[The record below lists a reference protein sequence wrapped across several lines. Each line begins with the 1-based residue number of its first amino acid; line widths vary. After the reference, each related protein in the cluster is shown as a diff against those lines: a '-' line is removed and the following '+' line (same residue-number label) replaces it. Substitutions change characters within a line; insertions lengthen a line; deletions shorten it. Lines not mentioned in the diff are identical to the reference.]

1 MQYSGFNKILR
12 SVFVQTLLNKL
23 DDGTFSDF
31 FEDWKWIFSYSRKY
45 TKVIICYT
53 IIGIISSTLGL
64 VSSVASKYM
73 IDIITGYQ
81 FEKLW
86 LVAVIMVSSMVVSL
100 LFTSLVNRYSTK
112 LSVYVNNDMQADIFD
127 RIIDADW
134 LSISQFENG
143 DILNRF
149 NNDVNTVASNAV
161 SWLPNLIIYVYSIA
175 ATLAVILY
183 YDATMALIAL
193 LSAPILL
200 LSGRY
205 LMRKNS
211 EYRRKVLE
219 VNSKLM
225 NYEVETFYNF
235 DTIKTFGVMEHYSK
249 GLRGWQERFK
259 QTNLAYNLFTIKTN
273 IGMSVLSAGVS
284 FLAFGYCLFRLW
296 TGDILYGTMTLF
308 LEQRSKL
315 SNQFSNLVR
324 IIPGMLNS
332 AVSARRIRELVEL
345 PREVHMPEQSERMR
359 QAAQHGFTVQLEH
372 VNFAYIQEHRVLT
385 DSNFIASPGEIVAL
399 VGPSGEGKTTMLR
412 MILGLLHPNQ
422 GTAQL
427 VTQDGETVPIHADTR
442 RYFSYVPQG
451 NTLMSGT
458 IADNLRVVKENAT
471 EEEIKEAASIAQ
483 ALDFVEEKK
492 DGFDSAIAQ
501 GGSNVSGG
509 QRQRLAIARA
519 IVKKPKIMV
528 FDDSFSALDMKT
540 DAALR
545 KALADKIKDS
555 TVLIVAQRIST
566 IIHADQILVLDE
578 GKIVGM
584 GKHEDLLKNCEVYEQ
599 IAKSQLSAKELGLN
613 EKEASL

>member
-112 LSVYVNNDMQADIFD
+112 LSIYVNNDMQADIFD

-134 LSISQFENG
+134 LSISRFENG

-235 DTIKTFGVMEHYSK
+235 DTIKSFGVMEHYSK

-458 IADNLRVVKENAT
+458 IADNLRVVKEDAT
-471 EEEIKEAASIAQ
+471 EEEIKQ
-483 ALDFVEEKK
+483 ALETACAWEFVQKMP
-492 DGFDSAIAQ
+492 DGIHSLL
-501 GGSNVSGG
+501 GTRGRGVSEG
-509 QRQRLAIARA
+509 Q
-519 IVKKPKIMV
+519 
-528 FDDSFSALDMKT
+528 
-540 DAALR
+540 
-545 KALADKIKDS
+545 
-555 TVLIVAQRIST
+555 AQRIS
-566 IIHADQILVLDE
+566 IARAVLRDAPILLLDE
-578 GKIVGM
+578 ATSALDVATERQVLRNIMHRHPNKTCIVTTHRPSVLNLCQRIYRVIDT
-584 GKHEDLLKNCEVYEQ
+584 KVTQLDEQ
-599 IAKSQLSAKELGLN
+599 
-613 EKEASL
+613 ASNQMVQDF

>member
-112 LSVYVNNDMQADIFD
+112 LSIYVNNDMQADIFD

-235 DTIKTFGVMEHYSK
+235 DTIKSFGVMEHYSK

-345 PREVHMPEQSERMR
+345 PREVHMPEQSERMQ

-458 IADNLRVVKENAT
+458 IADNLRVVKEDAT
-471 EEEIKEAASIAQ
+471 EEEIKQ
-483 ALDFVEEKK
+483 ALETACAWEFVQKMP
-492 DGFDSAIAQ
+492 DGIHSLL
-501 GGSNVSGG
+501 GTRGRGVSEG
-509 QRQRLAIARA
+509 Q
-519 IVKKPKIMV
+519 
-528 FDDSFSALDMKT
+528 
-540 DAALR
+540 
-545 KALADKIKDS
+545 
-555 TVLIVAQRIST
+555 AQRIS
-566 IIHADQILVLDE
+566 IARAVLRDAPILLLDE
-578 GKIVGM
+578 ATSALDVATERQVLRNIMHRHPNKTCIVTTHRPSVLNLCQRIYRVIDT
-584 GKHEDLLKNCEVYEQ
+584 KVTQLDEQ
-599 IAKSQLSAKELGLN
+599 
-613 EKEASL
+613 ASNQMVQDF

>member
-100 LFTSLVNRYSTK
+100 LFTSLANRYSTK
-112 LSVYVNNDMQADIFD
+112 LSIYVNNDMQADIFD

-235 DTIKTFGVMEHYSK
+235 DTIKSFGVMEHYSK

-458 IADNLRVVKENAT
+458 IADNLRVVKEDAT
-471 EEEIKEAASIAQ
+471 EEEIKQ
-483 ALDFVEEKK
+483 ALETACAWEFVQKMP
-492 DGFDSAIAQ
+492 DGIHSLL
-501 GGSNVSGG
+501 GTRGRGVSEG
-509 QRQRLAIARA
+509 Q
-519 IVKKPKIMV
+519 
-528 FDDSFSALDMKT
+528 
-540 DAALR
+540 
-545 KALADKIKDS
+545 
-555 TVLIVAQRIST
+555 AQRIS
-566 IIHADQILVLDE
+566 IARAVLRDAPILLLDE
-578 GKIVGM
+578 ATSALDVATERQVLRNIMHRHPNKTCIVTTHRPSVLNLCQRIYRVIDT
-584 GKHEDLLKNCEVYEQ
+584 KVTQLDEQ
-599 IAKSQLSAKELGLN
+599 
-613 EKEASL
+613 ASNQMVQDF

>member
-1 MQYSGFNKILR
+1 MKYSGFNKILR

-112 LSVYVNNDMQADIFD
+112 LSIYVNNDMQADIFD

-235 DTIKTFGVMEHYSK
+235 DTIKSFGVMEHYSK

-458 IADNLRVVKENAT
+458 IADNLRVVKEDAT
-471 EEEIKEAASIAQ
+471 EEEIKQ
-483 ALDFVEEKK
+483 ALETACAWEFVQKMP
-492 DGFDSAIAQ
+492 DGIHSLL
-501 GGSNVSGG
+501 GTRGRGVSEG
-509 QRQRLAIARA
+509 Q
-519 IVKKPKIMV
+519 
-528 FDDSFSALDMKT
+528 
-540 DAALR
+540 
-545 KALADKIKDS
+545 
-555 TVLIVAQRIST
+555 AQRIS
-566 IIHADQILVLDE
+566 IARAVLRDAPILLLDE
-578 GKIVGM
+578 ATSALDVATERQVLRNIMHRHPNKTCIVTTHRPSVLNLCQRIYRVIDT
-584 GKHEDLLKNCEVYEQ
+584 KVTQLDEQ
-599 IAKSQLSAKELGLN
+599 
-613 EKEASL
+613 ASNQMVQDF

>member
-112 LSVYVNNDMQADIFD
+112 LSIYVNNDMQADIFD

-235 DTIKTFGVMEHYSK
+235 DTIKSFGVMEHYSK

-458 IADNLRVVKENAT
+458 IADNLRVVKEDAT
-471 EEEIKEAASIAQ
+471 EEEIKQ
-483 ALDFVEEKK
+483 ALETACAWEFVQKMP
-492 DGFDSAIAQ
+492 DGIHSLL
-501 GGSNVSGG
+501 GTRGRGVSEG
-509 QRQRLAIARA
+509 Q
-519 IVKKPKIMV
+519 
-528 FDDSFSALDMKT
+528 
-540 DAALR
+540 
-545 KALADKIKDS
+545 
-555 TVLIVAQRIST
+555 AQRIS
-566 IIHADQILVLDE
+566 IARAVLRDAPILLLDE
-578 GKIVGM
+578 ATSALDVATERQVLRNIMHRHPNKTCIVTTHRPSVLNLCQRIYRVIDT
-584 GKHEDLLKNCEVYEQ
+584 KVTQLDEQ
-599 IAKSQLSAKELGLN
+599 
-613 EKEASL
+613 ASNQIVQDF

>member
-112 LSVYVNNDMQADIFD
+112 LSIYVNNDMQADIFD

-235 DTIKTFGVMEHYSK
+235 DTIKSFGVMEHYSK

-359 QAAQHGFTVQLEH
+359 QVAQHGFTVQLEH

-427 VTQDGETVPIHADTR
+427 VTQDGEIVPIHADTR

-458 IADNLRVVKENAT
+458 IADNLRVVKEDAT
-471 EEEIKEAASIAQ
+471 EEEIKQ
-483 ALDFVEEKK
+483 ALETACAWEFVQKMP
-492 DGFDSAIAQ
+492 DGIHSLL
-501 GGSNVSGG
+501 GTRGRGVSEG
-509 QRQRLAIARA
+509 Q
-519 IVKKPKIMV
+519 
-528 FDDSFSALDMKT
+528 
-540 DAALR
+540 
-545 KALADKIKDS
+545 
-555 TVLIVAQRIST
+555 AQRIS
-566 IIHADQILVLDE
+566 IARAVLRDAPILLLDE
-578 GKIVGM
+578 ATSALDVATERQVLRNIMHRHPNKTCIVTTHRPSVLNLCQRIYRVIDT
-584 GKHEDLLKNCEVYEQ
+584 KVTQLDEQ
-599 IAKSQLSAKELGLN
+599 
-613 EKEASL
+613 ASNQMVQDF

>member
-112 LSVYVNNDMQADIFD
+112 LSIYVNNDMQADIFD

-235 DTIKTFGVMEHYSK
+235 DTIKSFGVMEHYSK

-458 IADNLRVVKENAT
+458 IADNLRVVKEDAT
-471 EEEIKEAASIAQ
+471 EEEIKQ
-483 ALDFVEEKK
+483 ALETACAWEFVQKMP
-492 DGFDSAIAQ
+492 DGIHSLL
-501 GGSNVSGG
+501 GTRGRGVSEG
-509 QRQRLAIARA
+509 Q
-519 IVKKPKIMV
+519 
-528 FDDSFSALDMKT
+528 
-540 DAALR
+540 
-545 KALADKIKDS
+545 
-555 TVLIVAQRIST
+555 AQRIS
-566 IIHADQILVLDE
+566 IARAVLRDAPILLLDE
-578 GKIVGM
+578 ATSALDVATERQVLRNIMHRHPNKTCIVTTHRPSVLNLCQRIYRVIDT
-584 GKHEDLLKNCEVYEQ
+584 KVTPLDEQ
-599 IAKSQLSAKELGLN
+599 
-613 EKEASL
+613 ASNQMVQDF

>member
-112 LSVYVNNDMQADIFD
+112 LSIYVNNDMQADIFD

-235 DTIKTFGVMEHYSK
+235 DIIKSFGVMEHYSK

-458 IADNLRVVKENAT
+458 IADNLRVVKEDAT
-471 EEEIKEAASIAQ
+471 EEEIKQ
-483 ALDFVEEKK
+483 ALETACAWEFVQKMP
-492 DGFDSAIAQ
+492 DGIHSLL
-501 GGSNVSGG
+501 GTRGRGVSEG
-509 QRQRLAIARA
+509 Q
-519 IVKKPKIMV
+519 
-528 FDDSFSALDMKT
+528 
-540 DAALR
+540 
-545 KALADKIKDS
+545 
-555 TVLIVAQRIST
+555 AQRIS
-566 IIHADQILVLDE
+566 IARAVLRDAPILLLDE
-578 GKIVGM
+578 ATSALDVATERQVLRNIMHRHPNKTCIVTTHRPSVLNLCQRIYRVIDT
-584 GKHEDLLKNCEVYEQ
+584 KVTQLDEQ
-599 IAKSQLSAKELGLN
+599 
-613 EKEASL
+613 ASNQMVQDF

>member
-112 LSVYVNNDMQADIFD
+112 LSIYVNNDMQADIFD

-235 DTIKTFGVMEHYSK
+235 DTIKSFGVMEHYSK

-359 QAAQHGFTVQLEH
+359 QAARHGFTVQLEH

-458 IADNLRVVKENAT
+458 IADNLRVVKEDAT
-471 EEEIKEAASIAQ
+471 EEEIKR
-483 ALDFVEEKK
+483 ALETACAWEFVQKMP
-492 DGFDSAIAQ
+492 DGIHSLL
-501 GGSNVSGG
+501 GTRGRGVSEG
-509 QRQRLAIARA
+509 Q
-519 IVKKPKIMV
+519 
-528 FDDSFSALDMKT
+528 
-540 DAALR
+540 
-545 KALADKIKDS
+545 
-555 TVLIVAQRIST
+555 AQRIS
-566 IIHADQILVLDE
+566 IARAVLRDAPILLLDE
-578 GKIVGM
+578 ATSALDVATERQVLRNIMHRHPNKTCIVTTHRPSVLNLCQRIYRVIDT
-584 GKHEDLLKNCEVYEQ
+584 KVTQLDEQ
-599 IAKSQLSAKELGLN
+599 
-613 EKEASL
+613 ASNQMVQDF

>member
-112 LSVYVNNDMQADIFD
+112 LSIYVNNDMQADIFD

-235 DTIKTFGVMEHYSK
+235 DTIKSFGVMEHYSK

-324 IIPGMLNS
+324 IVPGMLNS

-345 PREVHMPEQSERMR
+345 PREVHMPEQSERMQ

-458 IADNLRVVKENAT
+458 IADNLRVVKEDAT
-471 EEEIKEAASIAQ
+471 EEEIKQ
-483 ALDFVEEKK
+483 ALETACAWEFVQKMP
-492 DGFDSAIAQ
+492 DGIHSLL
-501 GGSNVSGG
+501 GTRGRGVSEG
-509 QRQRLAIARA
+509 Q
-519 IVKKPKIMV
+519 
-528 FDDSFSALDMKT
+528 
-540 DAALR
+540 
-545 KALADKIKDS
+545 
-555 TVLIVAQRIST
+555 AQRIS
-566 IIHADQILVLDE
+566 IARAVLRDAPILLLDE
-578 GKIVGM
+578 ATSALDVATERQVLRNIMHRHPNKTCIVTTHRPSVLNLCQRIYRVIDT
-584 GKHEDLLKNCEVYEQ
+584 KVTQLDEQ
-599 IAKSQLSAKELGLN
+599 
-613 EKEASL
+613 ASNQMVQDF

>member
-112 LSVYVNNDMQADIFD
+112 LSIYVNNDMQADIFD

-235 DTIKTFGVMEHYSK
+235 DTIKSFGVMEHYSK

-345 PREVHMPEQSERMR
+345 PREVHMPEQSERML

-471 EEEIKEAASIAQ
+471 EEEIKQ
-483 ALDFVEEKK
+483 ALETACAWEFVQKMP
-492 DGFDSAIAQ
+492 DGIHSLL
-501 GGSNVSGG
+501 GTRGRGVSEG
-509 QRQRLAIARA
+509 Q
-519 IVKKPKIMV
+519 
-528 FDDSFSALDMKT
+528 
-540 DAALR
+540 
-545 KALADKIKDS
+545 
-555 TVLIVAQRIST
+555 AQRIS
-566 IIHADQILVLDE
+566 IARAVLRDAPILLLDE
-578 GKIVGM
+578 ATSALDVATERQGLRNIMHRHPNKTCIVTTHRPSVLNLCQRIYRVIDT
-584 GKHEDLLKNCEVYEQ
+584 KVTQLDEQ
-599 IAKSQLSAKELGLN
+599 
-613 EKEASL
+613 ASNQMVQDF

>member
-112 LSVYVNNDMQADIFD
+112 LSIYVNNDMQADIFD

-161 SWLPNLIIYVYSIA
+161 SWLPNLIIYVYSIV

-235 DTIKTFGVMEHYSK
+235 DTIKSFGVMEHYSK

-284 FLAFGYCLFRLW
+284 FLAIGYCLFRLW

-458 IADNLRVVKENAT
+458 IADNLRVVKEDAT
-471 EEEIKEAASIAQ
+471 EEEIKQ
-483 ALDFVEEKK
+483 ALETACAWEFVQKMP
-492 DGFDSAIAQ
+492 DGIHSLLGAR
-501 GGSNVSGG
+501 GRGVSEG
-509 QRQRLAIARA
+509 Q
-519 IVKKPKIMV
+519 
-528 FDDSFSALDMKT
+528 
-540 DAALR
+540 
-545 KALADKIKDS
+545 
-555 TVLIVAQRIST
+555 AQRIS
-566 IIHADQILVLDE
+566 IARAVLRDAPILLLDE
-578 GKIVGM
+578 ATSALDVATERQVLRNIMHRHPNKTCIVTTHRPSVLNLCQRIYRVIDT
-584 GKHEDLLKNCEVYEQ
+584 KVTQLDEQ
-599 IAKSQLSAKELGLN
+599 
-613 EKEASL
+613 ASNQMVQDF

>member
-112 LSVYVNNDMQADIFD
+112 LSIYVNNDMQADIFD

-235 DTIKTFGVMEHYSK
+235 DTIKSFGVMEHYSK

-345 PREVHMPEQSERMR
+345 PREVHMPEQTERMR

-385 DSNFIASPGEIVAL
+385 DSNFIAFPGEIVAL

-458 IADNLRVVKENAT
+458 IADNLRVVKEDAT
-471 EEEIKEAASIAQ
+471 EEEIKQ
-483 ALDFVEEKK
+483 ALETACAWEFVQKMP
-492 DGFDSAIAQ
+492 DGIHSLL
-501 GGSNVSGG
+501 GTRGRGVSEG
-509 QRQRLAIARA
+509 Q
-519 IVKKPKIMV
+519 
-528 FDDSFSALDMKT
+528 
-540 DAALR
+540 
-545 KALADKIKDS
+545 
-555 TVLIVAQRIST
+555 AQRIS
-566 IIHADQILVLDE
+566 IARAVLRDAPILLLDE
-578 GKIVGM
+578 ATSALDVATERQVLRNIMHRHPNKTCIVTTHRPSVLNLCQRIYRVIDT
-584 GKHEDLLKNCEVYEQ
+584 KVTQLDEQ
-599 IAKSQLSAKELGLN
+599 TSNQMVQDF
-613 EKEASL
+613 

>member
-112 LSVYVNNDMQADIFD
+112 LSIYVNNDMQADIFD

-149 NNDVNTVASNAV
+149 NNDVNIVASNAV

-235 DTIKTFGVMEHYSK
+235 DTIKSFGVMEYYSK

-458 IADNLRVVKENAT
+458 IADNLRVVKEDAT
-471 EEEIKEAASIAQ
+471 EEEIKQ
-483 ALDFVEEKK
+483 ALETACAWEFVQKMP
-492 DGFDSAIAQ
+492 DGIHSLL
-501 GGSNVSGG
+501 GTRGRGVSEG
-509 QRQRLAIARA
+509 Q
-519 IVKKPKIMV
+519 
-528 FDDSFSALDMKT
+528 
-540 DAALR
+540 
-545 KALADKIKDS
+545 
-555 TVLIVAQRIST
+555 AQRIS
-566 IIHADQILVLDE
+566 IARAVLRDAPILLLDE
-578 GKIVGM
+578 ATSALDVATERQVLRNIMHRHPNKTCIVTTHRPSVLNLCQRIYRVIDT
-584 GKHEDLLKNCEVYEQ
+584 KVTQLDEQ
-599 IAKSQLSAKELGLN
+599 
-613 EKEASL
+613 ASNQMVQDF

>member
-235 DTIKTFGVMEHYSK
+235 DTIKSFGVMEHYSK

-471 EEEIKEAASIAQ
+471 EEEIKQ
-483 ALDFVEEKK
+483 ALETACAWEFVQKMP
-492 DGFDSAIAQ
+492 DGIHSLL
-501 GGSNVSGG
+501 GTRGRGVSEG
-509 QRQRLAIARA
+509 Q
-519 IVKKPKIMV
+519 
-528 FDDSFSALDMKT
+528 
-540 DAALR
+540 
-545 KALADKIKDS
+545 
-555 TVLIVAQRIST
+555 AQRIS
-566 IIHADQILVLDE
+566 IARAVLRDAPILLLDE
-578 GKIVGM
+578 ATSALDVATERQVLRNIMHRHPNKTCIVTTHRPSVLNLCQRIYRVIDT
-584 GKHEDLLKNCEVYEQ
+584 KVTQLDEQ
-599 IAKSQLSAKELGLN
+599 
-613 EKEASL
+613 ASNQMVQDF

>member
-45 TKVIICYT
+45 TKVIIWYT

-112 LSVYVNNDMQADIFD
+112 LSIYVNNDMQADIFD

-235 DTIKTFGVMEHYSK
+235 DTIKSFGVMEHYSK

-359 QAAQHGFTVQLEH
+359 QAARHGFTVQLEH

-385 DSNFIASPGEIVAL
+385 DSNFIAAPGEIVAL

-458 IADNLRVVKENAT
+458 IADNLRVVKEDAT
-471 EEEIKEAASIAQ
+471 EEEIKQ
-483 ALDFVEEKK
+483 ALETACAWEFVQKMP
-492 DGFDSAIAQ
+492 DGIHSLL
-501 GGSNVSGG
+501 GTRGRGVSEG
-509 QRQRLAIARA
+509 Q
-519 IVKKPKIMV
+519 
-528 FDDSFSALDMKT
+528 
-540 DAALR
+540 
-545 KALADKIKDS
+545 
-555 TVLIVAQRIST
+555 AQRIS
-566 IIHADQILVLDE
+566 IARAVLRDAPILLLDE
-578 GKIVGM
+578 ATSALDVATERQVLRNIMHRHPNKTCIVTTHRPSVLNLCQRIYRVIDT
-584 GKHEDLLKNCEVYEQ
+584 KVTQLDEQ
-599 IAKSQLSAKELGLN
+599 
-613 EKEASL
+613 ASNQMVQDF

>member
-1 MQYSGFNKILR
+1 MQYSGLNKILR

-112 LSVYVNNDMQADIFD
+112 LSIYVNNDMQADIFD

-149 NNDVNTVASNAV
+149 NNDVNIVASNAV

-235 DTIKTFGVMEHYSK
+235 DTIKSFGVMEHYSK

-359 QAAQHGFTVQLEH
+359 QAARHGFTVQLEH

-385 DSNFIASPGEIVAL
+385 DSNFIAAPGEIVAL

-458 IADNLRVVKENAT
+458 IADNLRVVKEDAT
-471 EEEIKEAASIAQ
+471 EEEIQ
-483 ALDFVEEKK
+483 RALETACAWEFVQKMP
-492 DGFDSAIAQ
+492 DGIHSLL
-501 GGSNVSGG
+501 GTRGRGVSEG
-509 QRQRLAIARA
+509 Q
-519 IVKKPKIMV
+519 
-528 FDDSFSALDMKT
+528 
-540 DAALR
+540 
-545 KALADKIKDS
+545 
-555 TVLIVAQRIST
+555 AQRIS
-566 IIHADQILVLDE
+566 IARAVLRDAPILLLDE
-578 GKIVGM
+578 ATSALDVATERQVLRNIMHRHPNKTCIVTTHRPSVLNLCQRIYRVIDT
-584 GKHEDLLKNCEVYEQ
+584 KVTQLDEQ
-599 IAKSQLSAKELGLN
+599 
-613 EKEASL
+613 ASNQMVQDF

>member
-112 LSVYVNNDMQADIFD
+112 LSIYVNNDMQADIFD

-235 DTIKTFGVMEHYSK
+235 DTIKSFGVMEHYSK

-324 IIPGMLNS
+324 IVPGMLNS

-458 IADNLRVVKENAT
+458 IADNLRVVKEDAT
-471 EEEIKEAASIAQ
+471 EEEIKQ
-483 ALDFVEEKK
+483 ALETACAWEFVQKMP
-492 DGFDSAIAQ
+492 DGIHSLL
-501 GGSNVSGG
+501 GTRGRGVSEG
-509 QRQRLAIARA
+509 Q
-519 IVKKPKIMV
+519 
-528 FDDSFSALDMKT
+528 
-540 DAALR
+540 
-545 KALADKIKDS
+545 
-555 TVLIVAQRIST
+555 AQRIS
-566 IIHADQILVLDE
+566 IARAVLRDAPILLLDE
-578 GKIVGM
+578 ATSALDVATERQVLRNIMHRHPNKTCIVTTHRPSVLNLCQRIYRVINA
-584 GKHEDLLKNCEVYEQ
+584 KVTQLDEQ
-599 IAKSQLSAKELGLN
+599 
-613 EKEASL
+613 ASNQMVQDF

>member
-112 LSVYVNNDMQADIFD
+112 LSIYVNNDMQADIFD

-235 DTIKTFGVMEHYSK
+235 DTIKSFGVMEHYSK

-412 MILGLLHPNQ
+412 MILGLLHPNH
-422 GTAQL
+422 GIAQL

-458 IADNLRVVKENAT
+458 IADNLRVVKEDAT
-471 EEEIKEAASIAQ
+471 EEEIKQ
-483 ALDFVEEKK
+483 ALETACAWEFVQKMP
-492 DGFDSAIAQ
+492 DGIHSLL
-501 GGSNVSGG
+501 GTRGRGVSEG
-509 QRQRLAIARA
+509 Q
-519 IVKKPKIMV
+519 
-528 FDDSFSALDMKT
+528 
-540 DAALR
+540 
-545 KALADKIKDS
+545 
-555 TVLIVAQRIST
+555 AQRIS
-566 IIHADQILVLDE
+566 IARAVLRDAPILLLDE
-578 GKIVGM
+578 ATSALDVATERQVLRNIMHRHPNKTCIVTTHRPSVLNLCQRIYRVIDT
-584 GKHEDLLKNCEVYEQ
+584 KVTQLDEQ
-599 IAKSQLSAKELGLN
+599 
-613 EKEASL
+613 ASNQMVQDF

>member
-112 LSVYVNNDMQADIFD
+112 LSIYVNNDMQADIFD

-149 NNDVNTVASNAV
+149 NNDVNIVASNAV

-235 DTIKTFGVMEHYSK
+235 DTIKSFGVMEHYSK

-359 QAAQHGFTVQLEH
+359 QAARHGFTVQLEH

-458 IADNLRVVKENAT
+458 IADNLRVVKEDAT
-471 EEEIKEAASIAQ
+471 EEEIKQ
-483 ALDFVEEKK
+483 ALETACAWEFVQKMP
-492 DGFDSAIAQ
+492 DGIHSLL
-501 GGSNVSGG
+501 GTRGRGVSEG
-509 QRQRLAIARA
+509 Q
-519 IVKKPKIMV
+519 
-528 FDDSFSALDMKT
+528 
-540 DAALR
+540 
-545 KALADKIKDS
+545 
-555 TVLIVAQRIST
+555 AQRIS
-566 IIHADQILVLDE
+566 IARAVLRDAPILLLDE
-578 GKIVGM
+578 ATSALDVATERQVLRNIMHRHPNKTCIVTTHRPSVLNLCQRIYRVIDT
-584 GKHEDLLKNCEVYEQ
+584 KVTQLDEQ
-599 IAKSQLSAKELGLN
+599 
-613 EKEASL
+613 ASNQMVQDF

>member
-64 VSSVASKYM
+64 VSSVASKCM

-112 LSVYVNNDMQADIFD
+112 LSIYVNNDMQADIFD

-235 DTIKTFGVMEHYSK
+235 DTIKSFGVMEHYSK

-458 IADNLRVVKENAT
+458 IADNLRVVKEDAT
-471 EEEIKEAASIAQ
+471 EEEIKQ
-483 ALDFVEEKK
+483 ALETACAWEFVQKMP
-492 DGFDSAIAQ
+492 DGIHSLL
-501 GGSNVSGG
+501 GTRGRGVSEG
-509 QRQRLAIARA
+509 Q
-519 IVKKPKIMV
+519 
-528 FDDSFSALDMKT
+528 
-540 DAALR
+540 
-545 KALADKIKDS
+545 
-555 TVLIVAQRIST
+555 AQRIS
-566 IIHADQILVLDE
+566 IARAVLRDAPILLLDE
-578 GKIVGM
+578 ATSALDVATERQVLRNIMHRHPNKTCIVTTHRPSVLNLCQRIYRVIDT
-584 GKHEDLLKNCEVYEQ
+584 KVTQLDEQ
-599 IAKSQLSAKELGLN
+599 
-613 EKEASL
+613 ASNQMVQDF

>member
-112 LSVYVNNDMQADIFD
+112 LSIYVNNDMQADIFD

-235 DTIKTFGVMEHYSK
+235 DTIKSFGVMEHYSK

-458 IADNLRVVKENAT
+458 IADNLRVVKEDAT
-471 EEEIKEAASIAQ
+471 EEEIKQ
-483 ALDFVEEKK
+483 ALETACAWEFVQKMP
-492 DGFDSAIAQ
+492 DGIHSLL
-501 GGSNVSGG
+501 GTRGRGVSEG
-509 QRQRLAIARA
+509 Q
-519 IVKKPKIMV
+519 
-528 FDDSFSALDMKT
+528 
-540 DAALR
+540 
-545 KALADKIKDS
+545 
-555 TVLIVAQRIST
+555 AQRIS
-566 IIHADQILVLDE
+566 IARAVLRDAPILRLDE
-578 GKIVGM
+578 ATSALDVATERQVLRNIMHRHPNKTCIVTTHRPSVLNLCQRIYRVIDT
-584 GKHEDLLKNCEVYEQ
+584 KVTQLDEQ
-599 IAKSQLSAKELGLN
+599 TSNQMVQDF
-613 EKEASL
+613 

>member
-112 LSVYVNNDMQADIFD
+112 LSIYVNNDMQADIFD

-235 DTIKTFGVMEHYSK
+235 DTIKSFGVMEHYSK

-359 QAAQHGFTVQLEH
+359 QAARHGFTVQLEH

-385 DSNFIASPGEIVAL
+385 DSNFIAAPGEIVAL

-458 IADNLRVVKENAT
+458 IADNLRVVKEDAT
-471 EEEIKEAASIAQ
+471 EEEIQ
-483 ALDFVEEKK
+483 RALETACAWEFVQKMP
-492 DGFDSAIAQ
+492 DGIHSLL
-501 GGSNVSGG
+501 GTRGRGVSEG
-509 QRQRLAIARA
+509 Q
-519 IVKKPKIMV
+519 
-528 FDDSFSALDMKT
+528 
-540 DAALR
+540 
-545 KALADKIKDS
+545 
-555 TVLIVAQRIST
+555 AQRIS
-566 IIHADQILVLDE
+566 IARAVLRDAPILLLDE
-578 GKIVGM
+578 ATSALDVATERQVLRNIMHRHPNKTCIVTTHRPSVLNLCQRIYRVIDT
-584 GKHEDLLKNCEVYEQ
+584 KVTQLDEQ
-599 IAKSQLSAKELGLN
+599 VSNQMVQDF
-613 EKEASL
+613 

>member
-112 LSVYVNNDMQADIFD
+112 LSIYVNNDMQADIFD

-235 DTIKTFGVMEHYSK
+235 DTIKSFGVMEHYSK

-345 PREVHMPEQSERMR
+345 PCEVHMPEQSERMR

-458 IADNLRVVKENAT
+458 IADNLRVVKEDAT
-471 EEEIKEAASIAQ
+471 EEEIKQ
-483 ALDFVEEKK
+483 ALETACAWEFVQKMP
-492 DGFDSAIAQ
+492 DGIHSLL
-501 GGSNVSGG
+501 GTRGRGVSEG
-509 QRQRLAIARA
+509 Q
-519 IVKKPKIMV
+519 
-528 FDDSFSALDMKT
+528 
-540 DAALR
+540 
-545 KALADKIKDS
+545 
-555 TVLIVAQRIST
+555 AQRIS
-566 IIHADQILVLDE
+566 IARAVLRDAPILLLDE
-578 GKIVGM
+578 ATSALDVATERQVLRNIMHRHPNKTCIVTTHRPSVLNLCQRIYRVIDT
-584 GKHEDLLKNCEVYEQ
+584 KVTQLDEQ
-599 IAKSQLSAKELGLN
+599 
-613 EKEASL
+613 ASNQMVQDF

>member
-112 LSVYVNNDMQADIFD
+112 LSIYVNNDMQADIFD

-235 DTIKTFGVMEHYSK
+235 DTIKSFGVMEHYSK

-273 IGMSVLSAGVS
+273 IGISVLSAGVS

-458 IADNLRVVKENAT
+458 IADNLRVVKEDAT
-471 EEEIKEAASIAQ
+471 EEEIKQ
-483 ALDFVEEKK
+483 ALETACAWEFVQKMP
-492 DGFDSAIAQ
+492 DGIHSLL
-501 GGSNVSGG
+501 GTRGRGVSEG
-509 QRQRLAIARA
+509 Q
-519 IVKKPKIMV
+519 
-528 FDDSFSALDMKT
+528 
-540 DAALR
+540 
-545 KALADKIKDS
+545 
-555 TVLIVAQRIST
+555 AQRIS
-566 IIHADQILVLDE
+566 IARAVLRDAPILLLDE
-578 GKIVGM
+578 ATSALDVATERQVLRNIMHRHPNKTCIVTTHRPSVLNLCQRIYRVIDT
-584 GKHEDLLKNCEVYEQ
+584 KVTQLDEQ
-599 IAKSQLSAKELGLN
+599 
-613 EKEASL
+613 ASNQMVQDF

>member
-64 VSSVASKYM
+64 VSSIASKYM

-112 LSVYVNNDMQADIFD
+112 LSIYVNNDMQADIFD

-235 DTIKTFGVMEHYSK
+235 DTIKSFGVMEHYSK

-458 IADNLRVVKENAT
+458 IADNLRVVKEDAT
-471 EEEIKEAASIAQ
+471 EEEIKQ
-483 ALDFVEEKK
+483 ALETACAWEFVQKMP
-492 DGFDSAIAQ
+492 DGIHSLL
-501 GGSNVSGG
+501 GTRGRGVSEG
-509 QRQRLAIARA
+509 Q
-519 IVKKPKIMV
+519 
-528 FDDSFSALDMKT
+528 
-540 DAALR
+540 
-545 KALADKIKDS
+545 
-555 TVLIVAQRIST
+555 AQRIS
-566 IIHADQILVLDE
+566 IARAVLRDAPILLLDE
-578 GKIVGM
+578 ATSALDVATERQVLRNIMHRHPNKTCIVTTHRPSVLNLCQRIYRVIDT
-584 GKHEDLLKNCEVYEQ
+584 KVTQLDEQ
-599 IAKSQLSAKELGLN
+599 
-613 EKEASL
+613 ASNQMVQDF

>member
-112 LSVYVNNDMQADIFD
+112 LSIYVNNDMQADIFD

-235 DTIKTFGVMEHYSK
+235 DTIKSFGVMEHYSK

-385 DSNFIASPGEIVAL
+385 DSNFIASSGEIVAL

-458 IADNLRVVKENAT
+458 IADNLRVVKEDAT
-471 EEEIKEAASIAQ
+471 EEEIKQ
-483 ALDFVEEKK
+483 ALETACAWEFVQKMP
-492 DGFDSAIAQ
+492 DGIHSLL
-501 GGSNVSGG
+501 GTRGRGVSEG
-509 QRQRLAIARA
+509 Q
-519 IVKKPKIMV
+519 
-528 FDDSFSALDMKT
+528 
-540 DAALR
+540 
-545 KALADKIKDS
+545 
-555 TVLIVAQRIST
+555 AQRIS
-566 IIHADQILVLDE
+566 IARAVLRDAPILLLDE
-578 GKIVGM
+578 ATSALDVATERQVLRNIMHRHPNKTCIVTTHRPSVLNLCQRIYRVIDT
-584 GKHEDLLKNCEVYEQ
+584 KVTQLDEQ
-599 IAKSQLSAKELGLN
+599 
-613 EKEASL
+613 ASNQMVQDF

>member
-112 LSVYVNNDMQADIFD
+112 LSIYVNNDMQADIFD

-235 DTIKTFGVMEHYSK
+235 DTIKSFGVMEHYSK
-249 GLRGWQERFK
+249 GLRGWLERFK

-458 IADNLRVVKENAT
+458 IADNLRVVKEDAT
-471 EEEIKEAASIAQ
+471 EEEIKQ
-483 ALDFVEEKK
+483 ALETACAWEFVQKMP
-492 DGFDSAIAQ
+492 DGIHSLL
-501 GGSNVSGG
+501 GTRGRGVSEG
-509 QRQRLAIARA
+509 Q
-519 IVKKPKIMV
+519 
-528 FDDSFSALDMKT
+528 
-540 DAALR
+540 
-545 KALADKIKDS
+545 
-555 TVLIVAQRIST
+555 AQRIS
-566 IIHADQILVLDE
+566 IARAVLRDAPILLLDE
-578 GKIVGM
+578 ATSALDVATERQVLRNIMHRHPNKTCIVTTHRPSVLNLCQRIYRVIDT
-584 GKHEDLLKNCEVYEQ
+584 KVTQLDEQ
-599 IAKSQLSAKELGLN
+599 
-613 EKEASL
+613 ASNQMVQDF

>member
-1 MQYSGFNKILR
+1 MRYSGFNKILR

-112 LSVYVNNDMQADIFD
+112 LSIYVNNDMQADIFD

-235 DTIKTFGVMEHYSK
+235 DTIKSFGVMEHYSK

-359 QAAQHGFTVQLEH
+359 QAARHGFTVQLEH

-385 DSNFIASPGEIVAL
+385 DSNFIAAPGEIVAL

-458 IADNLRVVKENAT
+458 IADNLRVVKEDAT
-471 EEEIKEAASIAQ
+471 EEEIKR
-483 ALDFVEEKK
+483 ALETACAWEFVQKMP
-492 DGFDSAIAQ
+492 DGIHSLL
-501 GGSNVSGG
+501 GTRGRGVSEG
-509 QRQRLAIARA
+509 Q
-519 IVKKPKIMV
+519 
-528 FDDSFSALDMKT
+528 
-540 DAALR
+540 
-545 KALADKIKDS
+545 
-555 TVLIVAQRIST
+555 AQRIS
-566 IIHADQILVLDE
+566 IARAVLRDAPILLLDE
-578 GKIVGM
+578 ATSALDVATERQVLRNIMHRHPNKTCIVTTHRPSVLNLCQRIYRVIDT
-584 GKHEDLLKNCEVYEQ
+584 KVTQLDEQ
-599 IAKSQLSAKELGLN
+599 
-613 EKEASL
+613 ASNQMVQDF

>member
-112 LSVYVNNDMQADIFD
+112 LSIYVNNDMQADIFD

-235 DTIKTFGVMEHYSK
+235 DTIKSFGVMEHYSK

-471 EEEIKEAASIAQ
+471 EEEIKQ
-483 ALDFVEEKK
+483 ALETACAWEFVRKMP
-492 DGFDSAIAQ
+492 DGIHSLL
-501 GGSNVSGG
+501 GTRGRGVSEG
-509 QRQRLAIARA
+509 Q
-519 IVKKPKIMV
+519 
-528 FDDSFSALDMKT
+528 
-540 DAALR
+540 
-545 KALADKIKDS
+545 
-555 TVLIVAQRIST
+555 AQRIS
-566 IIHADQILVLDE
+566 IARAVLRDAPILLLDE
-578 GKIVGM
+578 ATSALDVATERQVLRNIMHRHPNKTCIVTTHRPSVLNLCQRIYRVIDT
-584 GKHEDLLKNCEVYEQ
+584 KVTQLDEQ
-599 IAKSQLSAKELGLN
+599 
-613 EKEASL
+613 ASNQMVQDF

>member
-112 LSVYVNNDMQADIFD
+112 LSIYVNNDMQADIFD

-235 DTIKTFGVMEHYSK
+235 DTIKSFGVMEHYSK

-427 VTQDGETVPIHADTR
+427 VAQDGETVPIHADTR

-458 IADNLRVVKENAT
+458 IADNLRVVKEDAT
-471 EEEIKEAASIAQ
+471 EEEIKQ
-483 ALDFVEEKK
+483 ALETACAWEFVQKMP
-492 DGFDSAIAQ
+492 DGIHSLL
-501 GGSNVSGG
+501 GTRGRGVSEG
-509 QRQRLAIARA
+509 Q
-519 IVKKPKIMV
+519 
-528 FDDSFSALDMKT
+528 
-540 DAALR
+540 
-545 KALADKIKDS
+545 
-555 TVLIVAQRIST
+555 AQRIS
-566 IIHADQILVLDE
+566 IARAVLRDAPILLLDE
-578 GKIVGM
+578 ATSALDVATERQVLRNIMHRHPNKTCIVTTHRPSVLNLCQRIYRVIDT
-584 GKHEDLLKNCEVYEQ
+584 KVTQLDEQ
-599 IAKSQLSAKELGLN
+599 
-613 EKEASL
+613 ASNQMVQDF

>member
-112 LSVYVNNDMQADIFD
+112 LSIYVNNDMQADIFD

-175 ATLAVILY
+175 AMLAVILY

-235 DTIKTFGVMEHYSK
+235 DTIKSFGVMEHYSK

-359 QAAQHGFTVQLEH
+359 QAARHGFTVQLEH

-385 DSNFIASPGEIVAL
+385 DSNFIAAPGEIVAL

-458 IADNLRVVKENAT
+458 IADNLRVVKEDAT
-471 EEEIKEAASIAQ
+471 EEEIQ
-483 ALDFVEEKK
+483 RALETACAWEFVQKMP
-492 DGFDSAIAQ
+492 DGIHSLL
-501 GGSNVSGG
+501 GTRGRGVSEG
-509 QRQRLAIARA
+509 Q
-519 IVKKPKIMV
+519 
-528 FDDSFSALDMKT
+528 
-540 DAALR
+540 
-545 KALADKIKDS
+545 
-555 TVLIVAQRIST
+555 AQRIS
-566 IIHADQILVLDE
+566 IARAVLRDAPILLLDE
-578 GKIVGM
+578 ATSALDVATERQVLRNIMHRHPNKTCIVTTHRPSVLNLCQRIYRVIDT
-584 GKHEDLLKNCEVYEQ
+584 KVTQLDEQ
-599 IAKSQLSAKELGLN
+599 
-613 EKEASL
+613 ASNQMVQDF

>member
-112 LSVYVNNDMQADIFD
+112 LSIYVNNDMQADIFD

-235 DTIKTFGVMEHYSK
+235 DTIKSFGVMEHYSK

-385 DSNFIASPGEIVAL
+385 DSNFIAAPGEIVAL

-458 IADNLRVVKENAT
+458 IADNLRVVKEDAT
-471 EEEIKEAASIAQ
+471 EEEIKQ
-483 ALDFVEEKK
+483 ALETACAWAFVQKMP
-492 DGFDSAIAQ
+492 DGIHSLL
-501 GGSNVSGG
+501 GTRGRGVSEG
-509 QRQRLAIARA
+509 Q
-519 IVKKPKIMV
+519 
-528 FDDSFSALDMKT
+528 
-540 DAALR
+540 
-545 KALADKIKDS
+545 
-555 TVLIVAQRIST
+555 AQRIS
-566 IIHADQILVLDE
+566 IARAVLRDAPILLLDE
-578 GKIVGM
+578 ATSALDVATERQVLRNIMHRHPNKTCIVTTHRPSVLNLCQRIYRVIDT
-584 GKHEDLLKNCEVYEQ
+584 KVTQLDEQ
-599 IAKSQLSAKELGLN
+599 
-613 EKEASL
+613 ASNQMVQDF

>member
-112 LSVYVNNDMQADIFD
+112 LSIYVNNDMQADIFD

-235 DTIKTFGVMEHYSK
+235 DTIKSFGVMEHYSK

-359 QAAQHGFTVQLEH
+359 QAARHGFTVQLEH

-385 DSNFIASPGEIVAL
+385 DSNFIAAPGEIVAL

-412 MILGLLHPNQ
+412 MILGLLRPNQ

-458 IADNLRVVKENAT
+458 IADNLRVVKEDAT
-471 EEEIKEAASIAQ
+471 EEEIKQ
-483 ALDFVEEKK
+483 ALETACAWEFVQKMP
-492 DGFDSAIAQ
+492 DGIHSLL
-501 GGSNVSGG
+501 GTRGRGVSEG
-509 QRQRLAIARA
+509 Q
-519 IVKKPKIMV
+519 
-528 FDDSFSALDMKT
+528 
-540 DAALR
+540 
-545 KALADKIKDS
+545 
-555 TVLIVAQRIST
+555 AQRIS
-566 IIHADQILVLDE
+566 IARAVLRDAPILLLDE
-578 GKIVGM
+578 ATSALDVATERQVLRNIMHRHPNKTCIVTTHRPSVLNLCQRIYRVIDT
-584 GKHEDLLKNCEVYEQ
+584 KVTQLDEQ
-599 IAKSQLSAKELGLN
+599 
-613 EKEASL
+613 ASNQMVQDF

>member
-64 VSSVASKYM
+64 VSSVASKYL

-112 LSVYVNNDMQADIFD
+112 LSIYVNNDMQADIFD

-235 DTIKTFGVMEHYSK
+235 DTIKSFGVMEHYSK

-458 IADNLRVVKENAT
+458 IADNLRVVKEDAT
-471 EEEIKEAASIAQ
+471 EEEIKQ
-483 ALDFVEEKK
+483 ALETACAWEFVQKMP
-492 DGFDSAIAQ
+492 DGIHSLL
-501 GGSNVSGG
+501 GTRGRGVSEG
-509 QRQRLAIARA
+509 Q
-519 IVKKPKIMV
+519 
-528 FDDSFSALDMKT
+528 
-540 DAALR
+540 
-545 KALADKIKDS
+545 
-555 TVLIVAQRIST
+555 AQRIS
-566 IIHADQILVLDE
+566 IARAVLRDAPILLLDE
-578 GKIVGM
+578 ATSALDVATERQVLRNIMHRHPNKTCIVTTHRPSVLNLCQRIYRVIDT
-584 GKHEDLLKNCEVYEQ
+584 KVTQLDEQ
-599 IAKSQLSAKELGLN
+599 
-613 EKEASL
+613 ASNQMVQDF